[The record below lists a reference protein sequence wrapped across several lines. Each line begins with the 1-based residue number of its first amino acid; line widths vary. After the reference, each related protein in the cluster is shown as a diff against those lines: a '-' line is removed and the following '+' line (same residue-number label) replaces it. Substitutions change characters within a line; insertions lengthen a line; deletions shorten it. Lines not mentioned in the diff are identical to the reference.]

1 MPVFRWVCAAVA
13 GAVLSGFAF
22 LLVTGRYANDGPVL
36 LRLWAGHGVHLGDLF
51 VATGWAVAM
60 AMLWVLA
67 WPRRRPVS
75 RGDRLRPWR

>member
-36 LRLWAGHGVHLGDLF
+36 LQLWAGHGLHLGDLF

-60 AMLWVLA
+60 VMLAVLA
-67 WPRRRPVS
+67 WPHRRPVS
-75 RGDRLRPWR
+75 RGDRPGPSR